1 MEHGDTLLVAQTGG
15 WIALRL
21 WPLGT
26 PHMKVLHGCSANWT
40 SSRFSPNSCCG
51 RRGITFMLCS

>member
-26 PHMKVLHGCSANWT
+26 PPHESAARLQRELDFIEIQ
-40 SSRFSPNSCCG
+40 SQ
-51 RRGITFMLCS
+51 